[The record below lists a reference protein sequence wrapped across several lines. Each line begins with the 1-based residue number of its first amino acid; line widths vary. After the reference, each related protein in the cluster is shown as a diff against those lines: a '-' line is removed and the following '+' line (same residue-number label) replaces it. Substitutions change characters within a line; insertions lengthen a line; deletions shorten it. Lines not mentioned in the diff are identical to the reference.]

1 MYKIQKYASLKR
13 GSVLRN
19 VDMVLYQT
27 EDKVDMKTI
36 STWSYMILRIRNC
49 IIVYYTVAY
58 YRQLQHGLYTVA
70 NYVYRQFQHGLYTV
84 VFYRQFQHGLV
95 YCSIL

>member
-1 MYKIQKYASLKR
+1 MYNIQEYASLKR
-13 GSVLRN
+13 VFESVLRN

-49 IIVYYTVAY
+49 
-58 YRQLQHGLYTVA
+58 LLYC
-70 NYVYRQFQHGLYTV
+70 G
-84 VFYRQFQHGLV
+84 
-95 YCSIL
+95 IL